1 MIFLTETKCKVRRL
15 MEKNI
20 LNFHFDYLN
29 PSLRKLLLAK
39 CDSQEKQFAS
49 SMNPFISEHVFDTC
63 ERVNGGGNELF

>member
-1 MIFLTETKCKVRRL
+1 MTIKGEGVRRL
-15 MEKNI
+15 MKKKNI

-49 SMNPFISEHVFDTC
+49 SMIPFISEHVFDIC
-63 ERVNGGGNELF
+63 

>member
-1 MIFLTETKCKVRRL
+1 MTDALWK
-15 MEKNI
+15 KNI

-49 SMNPFISEHVFDTC
+49 SMNPFISEHVFDIC